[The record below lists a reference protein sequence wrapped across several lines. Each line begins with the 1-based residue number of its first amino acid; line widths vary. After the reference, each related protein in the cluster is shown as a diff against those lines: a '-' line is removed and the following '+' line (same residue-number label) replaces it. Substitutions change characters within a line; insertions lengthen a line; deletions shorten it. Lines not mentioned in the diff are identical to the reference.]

1 MKKTFLTSNIN
12 LNNYSFTPECTAGGT
27 LLYITN
33 HLFYKSCKD
42 LNLCKVN
49 QLESTFIE
57 TINSRKSNIVGCLYK
72 HPVMYVATLITLLI
86 ILTLFLINCP
96 KKISKFFFLA
106 ILILTLLSFKRQ

>member
-1 MKKTFLTSNIN
+1 MKKTSLTSNTK
-12 LNNYSFTPECTAGGT
+12 LNNYSFTPEFTAGGT

-33 HLFYKSCKD
+33 HLFYKSCKA
-42 LNLCKVN
+42 N

-72 HPVMYVATLITLLI
+72 HPVMYVATLMTLLI

-106 ILILTLLSFKRQ
+106 ILILTLLLFKRQ